1 MSRRPASASA
11 AEREPPAPDR
21 DLVHA
26 LQATRKY
33 GRVHPDLLTRVA
45 DRAAAGRTVAG
56 RALAGRGRRA
66 ALKAAKRA
74 LHQVAGA
81 FLDADSCRRAE
92 RLARS
97 MADAGAADRR
107 QLCRAVLGLH
117 ASTAERLPVMEAL
130 YERVWQAAADA
141 RGAPRSAPVRVLDV
155 ACGLSPFALPWMR
168 LAPGSAYRG
177 IDADGRVV
185 DLARLALPYLEAPA
199 LSAAP
204 VVQAADVLEP
214 PAVAAGRYDVALML
228 KTLPTLERLAPGA
241 GAELMRRTG
250 APVVV
255 ISTATGSLGGG
266 RRLRHHGLIERAL
279 SAGGRRAAARFEMAG
294 EAVVVAR

>member
-1 MSRRPASASA
+1 MSGEPSSA
-11 AEREPPAPDR
+11 AAREPLAPDQE
-21 DLVHA
+21 LVRA

-33 GRVHPDLLTRVA
+33 GRVHPGLLARVA
-45 DRAAAGRTVAG
+45 R
-56 RALAGRGRRA
+56 RALAGHGRRG

-74 LHQVAGA
+74 LHELAGA

-97 MADAGAADRR
+97 LATAGAERR
-107 QLCRAVLGLH
+107 RELCLAVLRLH
-117 ASTAERLPVMEAL
+117 ASSAERLPAVEAL

-141 RGAPRSAPVRVLDV
+141 RGVPRSAPVRVLDL
-155 ACGLSPFALPWMR
+155 ACGLSPFALPWMG

-177 IDADGRVV
+177 VDADGRVV
-185 DLARLALPYLEAPA
+185 DLARLALPFLAVPA
-199 LSAAP
+199 LNAP
-204 VVQAADVLEP
+204 PQVEAGDVLEP
-214 PAVAAGRYDVALML
+214 PAAACGRFDVAVML

-241 GAELMRRTG
+241 GGDLVRRTA

-266 RRLRHHGLIERAL
+266 RRLRHDELIERAL
-279 SAGGRRAAARFEMAG
+279 ADGGRRQAARFEMAG

>member
-1 MSRRPASASA
+1 MSRTPASA
-11 AEREPPAPDR
+11 AEREPPAAPDR
-21 DLVHA
+21 ELVRA

-33 GRVHPDLLTRVA
+33 GRIHPGLLTRVA
-45 DRAAAGRTVAG
+45 GRAAAGRTVAG
-56 RALAGRGRRA
+56 RALTGGVRRG

-92 RLARS
+92 RLAQS

-107 QLCRAVLGLH
+107 RLCRAVLGLH

-155 ACGLSPFALPWMR
+155 ACGLSPFALPWMG

-185 DLARLALPYLEAPA
+185 DLARLALPCLEAPA

-204 VVQAADVLEP
+204 VVEAADVLAP
-214 PAVAAGRYDVALML
+214 PAAPAGRYDVALML

-241 GAELMRRTG
+241 GAELVRRTA

-266 RRLRHHGLIERAL
+266 RRLRHDGLIERAL
-279 SAGGRRAAARFEMAG
+279 AAGGRRAAARFEMAG

>member
-1 MSRRPASASA
+1 MSHAAMSQAPWSA
-11 AEREPPAPDR
+11 AEREPQAPDR
-21 DLVHA
+21 ELVRA

-33 GRVHPDLLTRVA
+33 GRVHGDLLARVA
-45 DRAAAGRTVAG
+45 R

-74 LHQVAGA
+74 LHEIAGA

-97 MADAGAADRR
+97 MADAGARDRR
-107 QLCRAVLGLH
+107 ELCRAVLRLH
-117 ASTAERLPVMEAL
+117 ASSAERLPVMEAL

-141 RGAPRSAPVRVLDV
+141 GGAPRSAPVRVLDV
-155 ACGLSPFALPWMR
+155 ACGLSPFALPWMG
-168 LAPGSAYRG
+168 LAPGSAYHG

-185 DLARLALPYLEAPA
+185 ALARLALPFLETPA
-199 LSAAP
+199 LSAAAT
-204 VVQAADVLEP
+204 VESGDVLAP
-214 PAVAAGRYDVALML
+214 LAAAGRFDVAVLL

-241 GAELMRRTG
+241 GGDLLRRIA

-266 RRLRHHGLIERAL
+266 RRLRHDDLIERAL
-279 SAGGRRAAARFEMAG
+279 AAGGRRQAARFEMAG
-294 EAVVVAR
+294 ESVVVAR

>member
-1 MSRRPASASA
+1 MSEPPTST

-21 DLVHA
+21 ELVRA

-33 GRVHPDLLTRVA
+33 RRVHPGLLARV
-45 DRAAAGRTVAG
+45 AGRTVAG
-56 RALAGRGRRA
+56 RTVAGRSPAGRGRRE

-81 FLDADSCRRAE
+81 FLDADACRRAE

-107 QLCRAVLGLH
+107 RLCRAVLRLH
-117 ASTAERLPVMEAL
+117 ASSAERLPVMEAL
-130 YERVWQAAADA
+130 YERVWQEAADA
-141 RGAPRSAPVRVLDV
+141 RGAPRSASVRVLDV

-177 IDADGRVV
+177 IDGDGRVV
-185 DLARLALPYLEAPA
+185 DLARIALPYLEAPA
-199 LSAAP
+199 LRAAP
-204 VVQAADVLEP
+204 VVDTADVLEP
-214 PAVAAGRYDVALML
+214 TAAPAGRYDVVLML

-241 GAELMRRTG
+241 GVDLVRRT
-250 APVVV
+250 AEPVVV

-266 RRLRHHGLIERAL
+266 RRLRHDDLIEQAL
-279 SAGGRRAAARFEMAG
+279 AAGGRRPAARFEMAG
-294 EAVVVAR
+294 ESVVVAR